1 MTEPSAHD
9 LDTAAILREI
19 ADKIDRG
26 EFDSLVRVSEHGG
39 DCWKNVFSG
48 CLKIASRSSSFV
60 FEMTINVVREPET
73 AIASASPPAGRI
85 TLVRN
90 QP

>member
-1 MTEPSAHD
+1 MTEPSGHD

-26 EFDSLVRVSEHGG
+26 EFDSLVKVSEHSG

-48 CLKIASRSSSFV
+48 FVRIDSRSSSFV
-60 FEMTINVVREPET
+60 FEMTLNVARGPERP
-73 AIASASPPAGRI
+73 SAGQI
-85 TLVRN
+85 KLVRRT
-90 QP
+90 P

>member
-1 MTEPSAHD
+1 MTESSDHD

-19 ADKIDRG
+19 ADRIDRG
-26 EFDSLVRVSEHGG
+26 EFDSLVKVSEHGG

-48 CLKIASRSSSFV
+48 FVRIDSRSSSFV
-60 FEMTINVVREPET
+60 FEMTINIVREPET
-73 AIASASPPAGRI
+73 AVATSTPAGRI

-90 QP
+90 RP